1 MADGA
6 HFKQLLAEFRR
17 AGVDPD
23 SFTAVLSVSEADALG
38 ALRALPDD
46 AGPAAFLAEL
56 RRRGVRPVMQTPT
69 HGMRSIGEDGA
80 GPPAAPGSEDG
91 RAHGAA

>member
-23 SFTAVLSVSEADALG
+23 SFSAVIAVSEEDAMS

-56 RRRGVRPVMQTPT
+56 RRRGIRPGPHTPVNGVRAV
-69 HGMRSIGEDGA
+69 SDAALDGRA
-80 GPPAAPGSEDG
+80 VPEPEDG
-91 RAHGAA
+91 RASA